1 MLNVQVKV
9 EQLLDAVLQMPEDEF
24 QQFVNKLFVLRARRR
39 APVLAEREAELLE
52 KISQCLPPAVQ
63 ARLNGLIKKRRAE
76 TITDDELQ
84 ELIRMTNE
92 VELFDAKRLEHL
104 IELAHLRNV
113 PLKKLIKQ
121 LGLKP
126 VRHD

>member
-1 MLNVQVKV
+1 MLSVQVKV

-39 APVLAEREAELLE
+39 APVLAERETELLE
-52 KISQCLPPAVQ
+52 EINQGLPPATQ
-63 ARLNGLIKKRRAE
+63 ARLNELIKKRLAE